1 MGTVP
6 EKSILDALRG
16 YSSESLKLP
25 TPRLVKIYISS
36 TKNGK
41 WSWIAIEI
49 QFGFV
54 LNSLKLYSEI
64 PLEFKEERRV
74 LLEVIGP
81 ELQSIFDDR
90 QIEVFCFAF
99 ENNDSID

>member
-41 WSWIAIEI
+41 
-49 QFGFV
+49 
-54 LNSLKLYSEI
+54 
-64 PLEFKEERRV
+64 
-74 LLEVIGP
+74 
-81 ELQSIFDDR
+81 
-90 QIEVFCFAF
+90 
-99 ENNDSID
+99 